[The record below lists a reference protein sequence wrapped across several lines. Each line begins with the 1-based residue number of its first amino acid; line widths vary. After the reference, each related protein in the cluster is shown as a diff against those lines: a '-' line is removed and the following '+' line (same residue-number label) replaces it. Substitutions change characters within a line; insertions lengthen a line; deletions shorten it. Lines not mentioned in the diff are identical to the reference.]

1 MSKNQIKIMVIL
13 DLAKLFLEY
22 LLRLVIVILDL
33 QKSYECFIEE
43 NL

>member
-33 QKSYECFIEE
+33 QKSYEYFIEE